1 MGKDLDKTYDPHSFE
16 DRLYAFLQEKGTF
29 PLSSTM
35 TKSLQHH
42 DAAAEHHGSAAS
54 GPCSG

>member
-16 DRLYAFLQEKGTF
+16 DRLYAFWQEKDTF

-35 TKSLQHH
+35 TKSLT
-42 DAAAEHHGSAAS
+42 AS
-54 GPCSG
+54 